1 MDSYRLKGKMI
12 EKKYTQK
19 KMALELGISQQS
31 LSSKI
36 NKRTQ
41 FTLEEIIHIVEIL
54 ELENEL
60 DIFIET
66 KTSKMQRYEND

>member
-19 KMALELGISQQS
+19 KMALELGITQQS

-36 NKRTQ
+36 NNRTQ
-41 FTLEEIIHIVEIL
+41 FTLKEIVHIVEKL
-54 ELENEL
+54 ELENDL

-66 KTSKMQRYEND
+66 KMSKVQRQENN

>member
-1 MDSYRLKGKMI
+1 MDSCRLKGKMI

>member
-66 KTSKMQRYEND
+66 KISKMQRYEND